1 MDKPNSIATRPVHLA
16 SEPFALNLSNESFA
30 LSLSKGSPS
39 TGSGRTTRSGTPKLN
54 SIATRPRFRLL
65 ALVWLVLMLSPVAQ
79 AAPLSIAQLM
89 AGLAK
94 QPQSEA
100 TFTEKKTISI
110 LDQPV
115 ESSGELLF
123 VAPARLEKR
132 TLKPRPE
139 TMVLDG
145 DTLALERGRRKHV
158 LQLRD
163 YPEVAAMIE
172 SIRATLAGDRQALER
187 AYRLALDGSHE
198 RWTLVLT
205 PLDPRVGAVIAR
217 IRMEGVRDEVRSVE
231 ILQADGDS
239 SVMTIEKRALTQ

>member
-1 MDKPNSIATRPVHLA
+1 M
-16 SEPFALNLSNESFA
+16 
-30 LSLSKGSPS
+30 SKFVQPRS
-39 TGSGRTTRSGTPKLN
+39 RSGW
-54 SIATRPRFRLL
+54 L
-65 ALVWLVLMLSPVAQ
+65 AGLVLLLSQAVQ
-79 AAPLSIAQLM
+79 AAPLSISQLM
-89 AGLAK
+89 DSLAK
-94 QPQSEA
+94 HPQGAA
-100 TFTEKKTISI
+100 TFTEKKFISI

-123 VAPARLEKR
+123 IAPARLEKR
-132 TLKPRPE
+132 TLKPKPE

-145 DTLALERGRRKHV
+145 DTFTLERGRRKHV

-187 AYRLALDGSHE
+187 AYHLALNGSTE

-205 PLDPRVGAVIAR
+205 PLDPKVGAVIAR
-217 IRMEGVRDEVRSVE
+217 IRMEGAKDVVRSVE

-239 SVMTIEKRALTQ
+239 SLMTIEQRAPPQ